1 MKTLFGLLTAAAF
14 VTVMFF
20 ITGQAAMADKAVSPG
35 DTVKAFARAME
46 ANDVNKVKEI
56 VPELGELLGDDKLKA
71 IIKQASDEIKAEGGI
86 KSITTDKEEIKG
98 DTAKVTSTLE
108 NGKGEKETE
117 EFELEKV
124 DGKWVIGLGLE
135 EKPPVESPP
144 GE

>member
-1 MKTLFGLLTAAAF
+1 MKTLLALFSAAAF
-14 VTVMFF
+14 VTVMFLAV
-20 ITGQAAMADKAVSPG
+20 GQPAIADKEVSPG

-46 ANDVNKVKEI
+46 ANDPDKVKEI
-56 VPELGELLGDDKLKA
+56 IPELGTLIGDEKLKA
-71 IIKQASDEIKAEGGI
+71 IIKEASEEIKAEGGI

-117 EFELEKV
+117 EFELKKV
-124 DGKWVIGLGLE
+124 DGKWVIALGLE
-135 EKPPVESPP
+135 EKPPVEP